1 MCVLKKLN
9 IIIVYNK
16 EGDELLMCKRAKEP
30 YQGMYNFVGGK
41 VEKCE
46 KGISAAYR
54 ELFEETGI
62 DKTDIKLKHLMNFEY
77 IESDMLLEVYVGK
90 LNKEKELVE
99 EVNELSWMS
108 TDENYFDTNK
118 FAGGGNIGHMLEQ
131 IKLGGILDE

>member
-1 MCVLKKLN
+1 MKKLN

-62 DKTDIKLKHLMNFEY
+62 DRTDIKLKHFMNFEY

-99 EVNELSWMS
+99 EVNKLFWMS

-118 FAGGGNIGHMLEQ
+118 FAGGGNIGHMLNQ

>member
-1 MCVLKKLN
+1 MKKLN

-41 VEKCE
+41 VESCE

-62 DKTDIKLKHLMNFEY
+62 DRTDIKLKHFMNFEY

-99 EVNELSWMS
+99 EVNKLFWMS

-118 FAGGGNIGHMLEQ
+118 FAGGGNIGHMLNQ

>member
-1 MCVLKKLN
+1 MKKLN

-41 VEKCE
+41 VEKNE

-77 IESDMLLEVYVGK
+77 IKSDMLLEVYAGK

-99 EVNELSWMS
+99 EVNELFWMS

-118 FAGGGNIGHMLEQ
+118 FAGEGNIGHMLNQ

>member
-1 MCVLKKLN
+1 MKKLN

-41 VEKCE
+41 VEKNE

-77 IESDMLLEVYVGK
+77 IKSDMLLEVYAGK

-99 EVNELSWMS
+99 EVNELFWMS
-108 TDENYFDTNK
+108 VDENYFDTNK
-118 FAGGGNIGHMLEQ
+118 FAGEGNIGHMLNQ

>member
-1 MCVLKKLN
+1 MKKLN

-16 EGDELLMCKRAKEP
+16 EGNELLMCKRAKEP
-30 YQGMYNFVGGK
+30 YKGMYNFVGGK
-41 VEKCE
+41 VEKSE

-62 DKTDIKLKHLMNFEY
+62 DKTDIKLKHFMNFEY
-77 IESDMLLEVYVGK
+77 IESDMLLEVYAGR

-99 EVNELSWMS
+99 EVNELFWMS

-118 FAGGGNIGHMLEQ
+118 FAGGGNIGHMLNQ